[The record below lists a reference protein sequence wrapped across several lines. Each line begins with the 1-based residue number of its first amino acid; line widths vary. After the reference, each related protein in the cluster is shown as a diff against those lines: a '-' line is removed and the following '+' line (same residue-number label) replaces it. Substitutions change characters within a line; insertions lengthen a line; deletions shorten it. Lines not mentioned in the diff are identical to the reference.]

1 MVYRE
6 GKNKYLIKRDTRNWK
21 IFCKGKNGLKKKE
34 YVREKRENT
43 LCGILL

>member
-6 GKNKYLIKRDTRNWK
+6 GKNIYLIKRDARNWK

-34 YVREKRENT
+34 SMGKEGEY
-43 LCGILL
+43 IM